1 VVAITESGKSREI
14 QDSGLANSEVCRVRG
29 QALGAPSHEVA
40 RSEEGG

>member
-1 VVAITESGKSREI
+1 MEAIAELVKSQEI
-14 QDSGLANSEVCRVRG
+14 QDSGLANSEVRRVRD